1 MKRLLREPLIHFL
14 VLGAGI
20 FALFGAVGDAR
31 DDKPDRLVVSAGK
44 IENLVELWSR
54 TWQRPP
60 TPQELEGLIEDH
72 IKEEV
77 FYREARALGLDQD
90 DTIIRRRLRQKM
102 EFLVEDV
109 AAAAEPTE
117 AELQAFLAANPE
129 IFRVGATMSFTHIYL
144 NRDKRGDAARRDA
157 ERLRIRLVGSTGRI
171 DPAALG
177 DPFLLPHD
185 FEALPENEVVK
196 LFGREFAAR
205 LLELKPGQ
213 WTGPV
218 ESGYGVH
225 LVFIRERTEP
235 QTPELAEVR
244 DAVSREWREARRR
257 EANAAFYQRL
267 REKYT
272 VTIDRSERFADI
284 SNRKSQ
290 IANNTD

>member
-20 FALFGAVGDAR
+20 FILFGAVGDVR
-31 DDKPDRLVVSAGK
+31 DEKSDRIVVSAGK
-44 IENLVELWSR
+44 IENLAKLWRR

-60 TPQELEGLIEDH
+60 TAEELDGLIVDH
-72 IKEEV
+72 VKEEV
-77 FYREARALGLDQD
+77 FYREARVLGLDLD

-117 AELQAFLAANPE
+117 AELQAFLEKNPDA
-129 IFRVGATMSFTHIYL
+129 FRVPPLVTFSHIFL
-144 NRDKRGDAARRDA
+144 NQDRRGEAAHRDA
-157 ERLRIRLVGSTGRI
+157 ERLLGELGKGNGRI

-185 FEALPENEVVK
+185 FKVLPENEVVK
-196 LFGREFAAR
+196 LFGQEFAAR

-235 QTPELAEVR
+235 QTGELAEVR

-257 EANAAFYQRL
+257 EANATFYQRL
-267 REKYT
+267 RERYT
-272 VTIDRSERFADI
+272 VIVESPGPAGIGPKAAEAR
-284 SNRKSQ
+284 
-290 IANNTD
+290 

>member
-1 MKRLLREPLIHFL
+1 MKRLKNFFREPLVHFL

-20 FALFGAVGDAR
+20 FVLFGAVGDAR
-31 DDKPDRLVVSAGK
+31 DDKSDRIVVSAGK
-44 IENLVELWSR
+44 IENLAKLWRR

-72 IKEEV
+72 IKEEIL
-77 FYREARALGLDQD
+77 YREALALGLDRD

-102 EFLVEDV
+102 EFLVEDI

-117 AELQAFLAANPE
+117 AELQAYLEKNPDA
-129 IFRVGATMSFTHIYL
+129 FRVPPSVTFSHIFL
-144 NRDKRGDAARRDA
+144 NQDRRGEAAHRDA
-157 ERLRIRLVGSTGRI
+157 ERLRIRLVGSTGRV

-185 FEALPENEVVK
+185 FKALPEYEVVK

-235 QTPELAEVR
+235 QTPELADVR
-244 DAVSREWREARRR
+244 DAVSREWLAARRR
-257 EANAAFYQRL
+257 EANEAFLRRL

-272 VTIDRSERFADI
+272 VIVEEPEWAGRGPKTAEAR
-284 SNRKSQ
+284 
-290 IANNTD
+290 